1 MIYFTNMKK
10 IIKLSE
16 SELIEIVNKIINEE
30 RSDYSIDKKFYD
42 FLRANV
48 EVEGRNVEYF
58 EKPFVLMYIDGKSRL
73 LNNSKKYLVNV
84 LINAYGD
91 DFPNLNDASKRL
103 TAKKYID
110 ELKKQYFYED

>member
-1 MIYFTNMKK
+1 MGRLILTEDDKND
-10 IIKLSE
+10 IKLQ
-16 SELIEIVNKIINEE
+16 
-30 RSDYSIDKKFYD
+30 YQGSIDKKFYD
-42 FLRANV
+42 FLKSNI
-48 EVEGRNVEYF
+48 EVESRNVDF
-58 EKPFVLMYIDGKSRL
+58 SDKPFVLMYVNGKSRL

-84 LINAYGD
+84 LLNTYGD

>member
-1 MIYFTNMKK
+1 MGRLILTEDDKND
-10 IIKLSE
+10 IKLQYQGS
-16 SELIEIVNKIINEE
+16 V
-30 RSDYSIDKKFYD
+30 DKKFYD
-42 FLRANV
+42 FLKSTI
-48 EVEGRNVEYF
+48 EVESRNVDF
-58 EKPFVLMYIDGKSRL
+58 SDKPFVLMYVNGKSRL

-84 LINAYGD
+84 LLNAYGD

>member
-1 MIYFTNMKK
+1 MGRLILTEDDKND
-10 IIKLSE
+10 IKLQ
-16 SELIEIVNKIINEE
+16 
-30 RSDYSIDKKFYD
+30 YQGSIDKKFYD
-42 FLRANV
+42 FLKSNI
-48 EVEGRNVEYF
+48 EVESRNVDF
-58 EKPFVLMYIDGKSRL
+58 SNKPFVLMYVNGKSRL

-84 LINAYGD
+84 LLNAYGD

>member
-1 MIYFTNMKK
+1 MKRFILTEEDK
-10 IIKLSE
+10 NDIKLQ
-16 SELIEIVNKIINEE
+16 
-30 RSDYSIDKKFYD
+30 YQGSIDKKFYD
-42 FLRANV
+42 FLKANV

-58 EKPFVLMYIDGKSRL
+58 EKPFVLLYVDGKSRL

-84 LINAYGD
+84 LLNAYGD

-103 TAKKYID
+103 TAKKFID

>member
-1 MIYFTNMKK
+1 MGRLILTEDDKND
-10 IIKLSE
+10 IKLQ
-16 SELIEIVNKIINEE
+16 
-30 RSDYSIDKKFYD
+30 YQGSIDKKFYD
-42 FLRANV
+42 FLKSNI
-48 EVEGRNVEYF
+48 EIESRNVDF
-58 EKPFVLMYIDGKSRL
+58 SDKPFVLMYVNGKSRL

-84 LINAYGD
+84 LLNAYGD

>member
-1 MIYFTNMKK
+1 
-10 IIKLSE
+10 
-16 SELIEIVNKIINEE
+16 
-30 RSDYSIDKKFYD
+30 
-42 FLRANV
+42 
-48 EVEGRNVEYF
+48 
-58 EKPFVLMYIDGKSRL
+58 MYIDGKSRL

>member
-1 MIYFTNMKK
+1 MGHLILTEDDKND
-10 IIKLSE
+10 IKLQYQGS
-16 SELIEIVNKIINEE
+16 V
-30 RSDYSIDKKFYD
+30 DKKFYD
-42 FLRANV
+42 FLKSNI
-48 EVEGRNVEYF
+48 EVESRTVDF
-58 EKPFVLMYIDGKSRL
+58 SDKPFVLMYVNGKSRL

>member
-103 TAKKYID
+103 TAKKFID

>member
-1 MIYFTNMKK
+1 MGRLILTEDEKND
-10 IIKLSE
+10 IKLQYQGN
-16 SELIEIVNKIINEE
+16 V
-30 RSDYSIDKKFYD
+30 DKKFYD
-42 FLRANV
+42 FLKSNI
-48 EVEGRNVEYF
+48 EVESRNVDF
-58 EKPFVLMYIDGKSRL
+58 SDKPFVLMYVNGKSRL

-84 LINAYGD
+84 LLNAYGD

>member
-1 MIYFTNMKK
+1 MGRLILTEDDKND
-10 IIKLSE
+10 IKLQ
-16 SELIEIVNKIINEE
+16 
-30 RSDYSIDKKFYD
+30 YQGSIDKKFYD

-48 EVEGRNVEYF
+48 EVESRNVDF
-58 EKPFVLMYIDGKSRL
+58 SDKPFVLMYVNGKSRL

-84 LINAYGD
+84 LLNAYGD

>member
-1 MIYFTNMKK
+1 MGRLILTEDDKK
-10 IIKLSE
+10 DIKLQYQGS
-16 SELIEIVNKIINEE
+16 V
-30 RSDYSIDKKFYD
+30 DKKFYD
-42 FLRANV
+42 FLKSNI
-48 EVEGRNVEYF
+48 EIESRNVDF
-58 EKPFVLMYIDGKSRL
+58 SDKPFVLMYVNGKSRL

-84 LINAYGD
+84 LLNAYGD

>member
-1 MIYFTNMKK
+1 MGRLILTEDDKHD
-10 IIKLSE
+10 IKLQYQGS
-16 SELIEIVNKIINEE
+16 V
-30 RSDYSIDKKFYD
+30 DKKFYD
-42 FLRANV
+42 FLKSNV

-58 EKPFVLMYIDGKSRL
+58 EKPFVLMYVNGKSRL

-103 TAKKYID
+103 TAKKFID

>member
-1 MIYFTNMKK
+1 MGRLILTEDDKND
-10 IIKLSE
+10 IKLQYQGS
-16 SELIEIVNKIINEE
+16 V
-30 RSDYSIDKKFYD
+30 DKKFYD
-42 FLRANV
+42 FLKSNI
-48 EVEGRNVEYF
+48 EVESRNVDF
-58 EKPFVLMYIDGKSRL
+58 SDKPFVLMYVNGKSRL

-84 LINAYGD
+84 LLNAYGD

>member
-1 MIYFTNMKK
+1 MGRLILTEDDKND
-10 IIKLSE
+10 IKLQYQGS
-16 SELIEIVNKIINEE
+16 V
-30 RSDYSIDKKFYD
+30 DKKFYD
-42 FLRANV
+42 FLKSNI
-48 EVEGRNVEYF
+48 EIESRNVDF
-58 EKPFVLMYIDGKSRL
+58 SDKPFVLMYVNGKSRL

-84 LINAYGD
+84 LLNAYGD